1 MKQCAFCL
9 RPAKMT
15 REHIW
20 SAWIGRL
27 FDDQEINFYAI
38 GGVTPE
44 DTAHW
49 KSRSI
54 DAKASVVCEQCNN
67 GWMSDLDAEAS
78 ITMSNMI
85 RYGSGVSLLPLGI
98 ATVAAFA
105 FKTAVVV
112 DLASSKRPHP
122 FFSHADRKRFATS
135 LSIPRGV
142 QIWLSLFHGKRLH
155 GRYTRHYSTIN
166 TGHYKGFE
174 VYIFTYVVGFLVVQL
189 SAFRWGSIAK
199 PPRFVPRLWQN
210 DIWNPASIPLWP
222 PAGKRVTW
230 FALQYFDDQSIQ
242 AFSERWSHIAEWV
255 RRN

>member
-15 REHIW
+15 GEHIW

-27 FDDQEINFYAI
+27 FDDQEIIFYTI
-38 GGVTPE
+38 ERGVKPE

-85 RYGSGVSLLPLGI
+85 RYGWGVSLLPLGI
-98 ATVAAFA
+98 AIVAAFA

-112 DLASSKRPHP
+112 DRASSKRVLVFVLMTWEIHP
-122 FFSHADRKRFATS
+122 TPG
-135 LSIPRGV
+135 IV
-142 QIWLSLFHGKRLH
+142 
-155 GRYTRHYSTIN
+155 
-166 TGHYKGFE
+166 
-174 VYIFTYVVGFLVVQL
+174 
-189 SAFRWGSIAK
+189 
-199 PPRFVPRLWQN
+199 
-210 DIWNPASIPLWP
+210 
-222 PAGKRVTW
+222 
-230 FALQYFDDQSIQ
+230 
-242 AFSERWSHIAEWV
+242 
-255 RRN
+255 